1 MKLNVDCIRD
11 VMLYLE
17 EELGVDLENG
27 KFKSLTL
34 HQIENE
40 FDSEYSKEDIWY
52 TIYNLKEIKYIDG
65 TFKNSSSS
73 IMYICN
79 ITNIT
84 WSGHQFLNSVRPKS
98 IWEATKTGAKNLGT
112 TSIAALSM
120 IASEITKTIVTK
132 PEVIDNIIS
141 LIKWDK

>member
-11 VMLYLE
+11 IMLYLE
-17 EELGVDLENG
+17 EELGVDPENG

-52 TIYNLKEIKYIDG
+52 TIYNLKEIKYIEG

-84 WSGHQFLNSVRPKS
+84 WNGHQFLNSIRPKS
-98 IWEATKTGAKNLGT
+98 IWEATKTGAKKLGT

-120 IASEITKTIVTK
+120 ISSEITKAIVTK
-132 PEVIDNIIS
+132 PEVIDNIVS
-141 LIKWDK
+141 LMK

>member
-17 EELGVDLENG
+17 EKLGVDPENG

-52 TIYNLKEIKYIDG
+52 TIYNLKEIKYIDS

-84 WSGHQFLNSVRPKS
+84 WDGHQFLNSIRSSK
-98 IWEATKTGAKNLGT
+98 IWNATKIGAKKLGT
-112 TSIAALSM
+112 VSISALSM
-120 IASEITKTIVTK
+120 ISTAITKAIVTQ